1 MMMSEFIERVGFE
14 PTAAEYQEIEK
25 EYMGCDVDKD
35 QFCKEWKKNGGIQR
49 LMRLRARRIEEL
61 EAELIKKDRQY
72 DEMDSRYCRRIN
84 QLREDMNMNDKLEE
98 AIAENNQQK
107 EELIRMSKLYQE
119 AMTEKAEAEKKLET
133 IRAAFAILIP
143 GKEVE

>member
-1 MMMSEFIERVGFE
+1 MMMSEFNERVRYE
-14 PTAAEYQEIEK
+14 PTAEEYQEIER

-49 LMRLRARRIEEL
+49 LMRFRARRIEEL
-61 EAELIKKDRQY
+61 EAELMKKDRQY
-72 DEMDSRYCRRIN
+72 DEMDTRYCRRIN
-84 QLREDMNMNDKLEE
+84 QLRGDMNDKLEE

-143 GKEVE
+143 EKEVK

>member
-1 MMMSEFIERVGFE
+1 MSEFIERVGFE
-14 PTAAEYQEIEK
+14 PTVAEYQEIER

-49 LMRLRARRIEEL
+49 LMRLRARKIEEL
-61 EAELIKKDRQY
+61 EAEVSLKERQY
-72 DEMDSRYCRRIN
+72 EEMDTRYCERIN
-84 QLREDMNMNDKLEE
+84 QLREDMENKLDE
-98 AIAENNQQK
+98 AITVNNQQK
-107 EELIRMSKLYQE
+107 EELIRVSRLYQK
-119 AMTEKAEAEKKLET
+119 AMAEKAEAEKKMET

>member
-14 PTAAEYQEIEK
+14 PTAAEYQEIES

-61 EAELIKKDRQY
+61 EAELMKKDRQY
-72 DEMDSRYCRRIN
+72 DEMDTRYCRRIN
-84 QLREDMNMNDKLEE
+84 QLREGMNDKLEE

-119 AMTEKAEAEKKLET
+119 AMIEKAEAEKKLET

-143 GKEVE
+143 GKEAE

>member
-14 PTAAEYQEIEK
+14 PTAAEYQEIER

-61 EAELIKKDRQY
+61 EAEVAMKDT
-72 DEMDSRYCRRIN
+72 RYCRRIN
-84 QLREDMNMNDKLEE
+84 QLREGMNDKLEE

-119 AMTEKAEAEKKLET
+119 AMIEKAEAEKKLET

-143 GKEVE
+143 GKEAE

>member
-14 PTAAEYQEIEK
+14 PTAAEYQEIER

-61 EAELIKKDRQY
+61 EAEVAMKDRQY
-72 DEMDSRYCRRIN
+72 DEMDARYCSRIN
-84 QLREDMNMNDKLEE
+84 
-98 AIAENNQQK
+98 
-107 EELIRMSKLYQE
+107 
-119 AMTEKAEAEKKLET
+119 
-133 IRAAFAILIP
+133 
-143 GKEVE
+143 